1 MSELATARAGADTRR
16 KNAISFAVA
25 GRTAAAERPAPGD
38 HDNGSRELNLRHVS
52 GRPLRIL
59 VVEDD
64 PLVAAVIQD
73 IVRDAGGAVAGT
85 ITSALAAVG
94 AAAVI
99 APDAVIMDVQLT
111 GPMDGIE
118 AAGVI
123 RARRNMPI
131 VIITGAVDET
141 DLRARLAGLDGVEAV
156 LKPLYSHT
164 LCSAILRACQ
174 RSAF

>member
-1 MSELATARAGADTRR
+1 MSQLASAHGRPDMRR
-16 KNAISFAVA
+16 KGAASLAPA
-25 GRTAAAERPAPGD
+25 WRAAAEHRTSGDPG
-38 HDNGSRELNLRHVS
+38 NGAHELRLRHVS

-59 VVEDD
+59 IVEDD

-99 APDAVIMDVQLT
+99 APDVVIMDVRLG

-118 AAGVI
+118 AAGII
-123 RARRNMPI
+123 RARRNTPI
-131 VIITGAVDET
+131 VIITGEVEESE
-141 DLRARLAGLDGVEAV
+141 LSARLATLEGVEAV
-156 LKPLYSHT
+156 LKPLYART
-164 LCSAILRACQ
+164 LCGAILRAYR